1 MTAANQETILE
12 LRDVKNTFRSGQAF
26 FKEKSVM

>member
-12 LRDVKNTFRSGQAF
+12 LRDVKNISRSAQAF
-26 FKEKSVM
+26 FKEKLVM

>member
-12 LRDVKNTFRSGQAF
+12 LRDVKILSDPLRPFS
-26 FKEKSVM
+26 KESR